1 MAKTRGSRVDGERT
15 RARILDEALPLFADH
30 GFAGTSIRR
39 VATAAEVNVA
49 TLAYHF
55 TDKQGLY
62 DTVITRL
69 HEDLAEHSP
78 KSLQGNTPAELV
90 DDLVATAWV
99 FCCEHRNHI
108 RMTVRHVLDRGQ
120 LPEVVVN
127 NWTEPLYGNLD
138 AVLGAFQPTWSITE
152 RRLLAISTMHQ
163 LVRLPI
169 EDRTQLAS
177 MIHLDD
183 GNLDDA
189 VVSFMQGQVRRAL
202 GL

>member
-1 MAKTRGSRVDGERT
+1 MAKTRGSRADGERT

-30 GFAGTSIRR
+30 GFAGTSIRM

-69 HEDLAEHSP
+69 HRDLAVHAP
-78 KSLQGNTPAELV
+78 TSLQGNTPAELV
-90 DDLVATAWV
+90 DDLIATAWV
-99 FCCEHRNHI
+99 FCCAHRNHI

-120 LPEVVVN
+120 LPDVVLN
-127 NWTEPLYGNLD
+127 NWTERLFGSLD
-138 AVLGAFQPTWSITE
+138 PVLGAFRPSWSITE

-163 LVRLPI
+163 MVRLSF
-169 EDRTQLAS
+169 EDRDQLAQ
-177 MIHLDD
+177 MIHLQD
-183 GNLDDA
+183 GDLDEA
-189 VVSFMQGQVRRAL
+189 VVSFIQGQVRRSL